1 MKKYII
7 LGLIIIVILVGGVI
21 VLTPTTGTPIN
32 TVLGATSAY
41 SHIAPDQFNKAI
53 ASGKF
58 TLIDIRTID
67 EFNAGHIK
75 TAKQAD
81 YYQTQS
87 FSDYLDSL
95 NKNANYLIYCH
106 TGRRSGLALQIMQ
119 QKGFTNVYDLA
130 GGYNDWLA
138 ASLPTEK

>member
-7 LGLIIIVILVGGVI
+7 LGLIIAVVLIGGAI
-21 VLTPTTGTPIN
+21 VLISTTETSNN

-41 SHIAPDQFNKAI
+41 AHIVPDQFNKAI

-75 TAKQAD
+75 TAKQSD
-81 YYQTQS
+81 YYQTQA
-87 FSDYLDSL
+87 FSDYLNSL

-106 TGRRSGLALQIMQ
+106 TGRRSNLALQIMQ
-119 QKGFTNVYDLA
+119 QKGFTTVYDLA
-130 GGYNDWLA
+130 SGYA
-138 ASLPTEK
+138 AWIAAGYPVEK